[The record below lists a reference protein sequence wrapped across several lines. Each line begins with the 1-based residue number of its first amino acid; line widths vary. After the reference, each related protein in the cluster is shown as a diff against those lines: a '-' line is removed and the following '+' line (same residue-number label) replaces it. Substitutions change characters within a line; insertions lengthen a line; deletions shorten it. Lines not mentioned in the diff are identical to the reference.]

1 MSRYNIPTLPPP
13 FEIET
18 KAVLKQAAAAHRRL
32 AELKGAIKSM
42 PNPSIL
48 INTLALQESKDSS
61 EIESIITTHDEL
73 YRAQVS
79 SVAHFVSAA
88 AKEVESYNQA
98 LYLGF
103 NEVQKNNLLTCNTII
118 RIYQAIKNNTAGF
131 RQTPGTTL
139 QNEQTKEVVYEPPQ
153 SYDEI
158 VTCMKNLEQLINDDD
173 MCEFD
178 PLVKMAVI
186 HHQFESIHPFSDRNG
201 CTGRIVNILYLVRLG
216 LLDLPV
222 LYLSRYI
229 THNKGRYYHL
239 LQDVRDNNN
248 WEAWTLF
255 ILKGVEETSMAT
267 TILVEQIKSLMM
279 KFKHRIREELPKIY
293 SKDLINN
300 LFRYPYTK
308 IDFVQQELKVSKPT
322 AISYLDQ
329 LCSCENPFLQKLK
342 LGRENYYVNHELFN
356 LLQNAFRPNDG
367 SKENGKIFTG
377 K

>member
-18 KAVLKQAAAAHRRL
+18 KAVLKQTAASHRRL

-79 SVAHFVSAA
+79 SAVRYVSAA
-88 AKEVESYNQA
+88 AKEVERYN
-98 LYLGF
+98 
-103 NEVQKNNLLTCNTII
+103 
-118 RIYQAIKNNTAGF
+118 
-131 RQTPGTTL
+131 
-139 QNEQTKEVVYEPPQ
+139 
-153 SYDEI
+153 
-158 VTCMKNLEQLINDDD
+158 
-173 MCEFD
+173 
-178 PLVKMAVI
+178 
-186 HHQFESIHPFSDRNG
+186 
-201 CTGRIVNILYLVRLG
+201 LVRQE

-248 WEAWTLF
+248 WEDWTLF
-255 ILKGVEETSMAT
+255 ILKGIEETSVAT
-267 TILVEQIKSLMM
+267 TSLVEQIKALMM
-279 KFKHRIREELPKIY
+279 NFKHRIREEFPKIY
-293 SKDLINN
+293 SQDLINN
-300 LFRYPYTK
+300 LFRHPYTK

-322 AISYLDQ
+322 AISYLNQ
-329 LCSCENPFLQKLK
+329 LCECEDPFLQKLK
-342 LGRENYYVNHELFN
+342 LGRENYYVNNELFN
-356 LLQNAFRPNDG
+356 LLQNAFRPND
-367 SKENGKIFTG
+367 SK
-377 K
+377 

>member
-1 MSRYNIPTLPPP
+1 MSKYNIPTLPLSYDL
-13 FEIET
+13 ET
-18 KAVLKQAAAAHRRL
+18 KAVLKQATVAHRRL

-88 AKEVESYNQA
+88 AKEVENYNQA

-103 NEVQKNNLLTCNTII
+103 DEVSGTNLLTCNTII

-153 SYDEI
+153 SHEEI
-158 VTCMKNLEQLINDDD
+158 VAYMNNLEKFINDDSLCD
-173 MCEFD
+173 FD
-178 PLVKMAVI
+178 PLVKLAII
-186 HHQFESIHPFSDRNG
+186 HHQFESIHPFSDGNG
-201 CTGRIVNILYLVRLG
+201 RTGRIINILYLVRQE

-248 WEAWTLF
+248 WENWTLF
-255 ILKGVEETSMAT
+255 ILKGIEETSVAT
-267 TILVEQIKSLMM
+267 TSLVEQIKSLMLN
-279 KFKHRIREELPKIY
+279 FKHRIREEFPKIY
-293 SKDLINN
+293 SQDLINN
-300 LFRYPYTK
+300 LFRHPYTK

-322 AISYLDQ
+322 AISYLNQ

-342 LGRENYYVNHELFN
+342 LGRENYYVNAELFS
-356 LLQNAFRPNDG
+356 LLQNAFQSHDG